1 MKIVIYIY
9 NGVTMLDAIGPY
21 EVLRNMR
28 FAEIYFVAESKGEI
42 KADSNFVHLN
52 VKYDI
57 NEIDSADILI
67 IPGSAISF
75 IREMKNK
82 KVLNWI
88 KKIDKTTKWTT
99 SVCSGS
105 IILAA
110 SGLLKDKEATSHW
123 KPINLLE
130 DFGVTPKNERIV
142 KQGKYITA
150 AGVSAGID
158 MALYLSNEI
167 VGETETKAIQLV
179 IEYDPNPIYDSGSI
193 SKASNEVI
201 KMAEIKL
208 AKDAKKE
215 IGLMDLL
222 KSGKTLMKIIKANLS
237 YT

>member
-9 NGVTMLDAIGPY
+9 NGITMLDAIGPY
-21 EVLRNMR
+21 EVLRNVR
-28 FAEIYFVAESKGEI
+28 DAEVYFVAENKGEI
-42 KADSNFVHLN
+42 KADSDFVHIN
-52 VKYDI
+52 AKYEISDI
-57 NEIDSADILI
+57 ESADILL
-67 IPGSAISF
+67 IPGSAITF
-75 IREMKNK
+75 IREMRNK

-88 KKIDKTTKWTT
+88 KKIDKTTQWTT

-105 IILAA
+105 LILAA
-110 SGLLKDKEATSHW
+110 TGLLKDKMATSHW
-123 KPINLLE
+123 KPINLLKE
-130 DFGVTPKNERIV
+130 FGVTPKNERIV
-142 KQGKYITA
+142 KQDKYITA

-167 VGETETKAIQLV
+167 VGETETKSIQLV

-215 IGLMDLL
+215 IGMMDLL
-222 KSGKTLMKIIKANLS
+222 KSGKILMKIKKAGN
-237 YT
+237 TV

>member
-9 NGVTMLDAIGPY
+9 NGITMLDAIGPY

-28 FAEIYFVAESKGEI
+28 DAEVYFVAENKGEI
-42 KADSNFVHLN
+42 KADSDFVHLN
-52 VKYDI
+52 AKYDI
-57 NEIDSADILI
+57 NEIESADILL
-67 IPGSAISF
+67 IPGSAITF

-88 KKIDKTTKWTT
+88 NKIDKTTKWTT

-110 SGLLKDKEATSHW
+110 TGLLKDKEATSHW
-123 KPINLLE
+123 KPIDLLK
-130 DFGVTPKNERIV
+130 DFGVTPKHERIV

-167 VGETETKAIQLV
+167 VGEIETKAIQLV

-193 SKASNEVI
+193 SKASNKVI
-201 KMAEIKL
+201 KMAEVKL
-208 AKDAKKE
+208 TKDAKKE

-222 KSGKTLMKIIKANLS
+222 KSGKTLMKIKKAGNNV
-237 YT
+237 

>member
-1 MKIVIYIY
+1 MRIIIYIY
-9 NGVTMLDAIGPY
+9 NGITMLDAIGPY

-28 FAEIYFVAESKGEI
+28 DAEVYFVAENKGEI
-42 KADSNFVHLN
+42 KADSDFVHLN
-52 VKYDI
+52 AKYDI
-57 NEIDSADILI
+57 NEIESADILL
-67 IPGSAISF
+67 IPGSAITF

-88 KKIDKTTKWTT
+88 NKIDKTTKWTT

-105 IILAA
+105 LILAA
-110 SGLLKDKEATSHW
+110 AGLLKGKNATSHW
-123 KPINLLE
+123 KPINLLK

-179 IEYDPNPIYDSGSI
+179 IEYDPNPIYDCGSI

-201 KMAEIKL
+201 EMAEIKL

-215 IGLMDLL
+215 IGLIDIL
-222 KSGKTLMKIIKANLS
+222 KSGKTLMKIKKNKLL
-237 YT
+237 